1 MSQSPDQPFP
11 HGSGAYPTAYPPV
24 GGGGSGLYG
33 TPVPASADSPVTA
46 RGVVPLRPL
55 LVGELLDG
63 GATALRANPGIML
76 GLSAIVVAAGQLL
89 AVPLDYLYLR
99 YLAGRVDGSTT
110 AGGSAAIIELSDFR
124 PSLLID
130 VLTMSL
136 LVGLLVTTVS
146 RAVLGRPAR
155 LGEVWASTRRK
166 LPRLLGL
173 AAVVYLVCLG
183 SVALAVAPGVALL
196 AAGNSGGGVL
206 VFFGAVGG
214 SVFALYRAISW
225 LLAPAALVL
234 EDQPIRKALKR
245 SSVLVK
251 GAWWRTFGVFLLA
264 VLVAELIA
272 AVLAIGEHQVLG
284 SRLSP
289 VTKYSDGTY
298 AGHDVTLLSVFLAAA
313 FTTAIQAVVSPF
325 VAAVNALQYVD
336 RRMRREALDIQLA
349 RSSRGAPGAGG
360 AVGGVGTTV
369 EQSRTAL

>member
-1 MSQSPDQPFP
+1 MSQSPDEPFAS
-11 HGSGAYPTAYPPV
+11 GSGAYPTAYPPV
-24 GGGGSGLYG
+24 EGVGSGLYG
-33 TPVPASADSPVTA
+33 APVTMPVIAPVTA
-46 RGVVPLRPL
+46 PMTAPGVVPLRPL
-55 LVGELLDG
+55 QVGELLDG
-63 GATALRANPGIML
+63 AATALRAHPGIML

-99 YLAGRVDGSTT
+99 YLTGQVDGSTT
-110 AGGSAAIIELSDFR
+110 TGGSTAIIELAGFR
-124 PSLLID
+124 PSTLID
-130 VLTMSL
+130 LLTMSL
-136 LVGLLVTTVS
+136 LIGLLITTVS
-146 RAVLGRPAR
+146 RAVLGRPAP

-183 SVALAVAPGVALL
+183 SVSLAVAPGLALVAGGEP
-196 AAGNSGGGVL
+196 AGGVL
-206 VFFGAVGG
+206 VFFGVVGG
-214 SVFALYRAISW
+214 GVFALYRAISW

-251 GAWWRTFGVFLLA
+251 GAWWRTFGVLLLA
-264 VLVAELIA
+264 VVVAELIA

-298 AGHDVTLLSVFLAAA
+298 AGHDVTLLSVFLSAA

-336 RRMRREALDIQLA
+336 RRMRREALDIQLT
-349 RSSRGAPGAGG
+349 RSSRGAGAAGQ
-360 AVGGVGTTV
+360 AV
-369 EQSRTAL
+369 EQPRTAL

>member
-1 MSQSPDQPFP
+1 M
-11 HGSGAYPTAYPPV
+11 
-24 GGGGSGLYG
+24 
-33 TPVPASADSPVTA
+33 
-46 RGVVPLRPL
+46 VPLRPL

-251 GAWWRTFGVFLLA
+251 GAWWRT
-264 VLVAELIA
+264 
-272 AVLAIGEHQVLG
+272 
-284 SRLSP
+284 LSP
-289 VTKYSDGTY
+289 
-298 AGHDVTLLSVFLAAA
+298 
-313 FTTAIQAVVSPF
+313 PCW
-325 VAAVNALQYVD
+325 
-336 RRMRREALDIQLA
+336 
-349 RSSRGAPGAGG
+349 RSASTRCSGAG
-360 AVGGVGTTV
+360 
-369 EQSRTAL
+369 